1 MVQLDEQTRNQLRF
15 LQKTNKDKKVFIK
28 VTVLLMLDS
37 GFSAESVALS
47 LGIDDSTVF
56 RYQKAWLES
65 NLHTYLQTN
74 YLPYSGKLKSA
85 QEAQLK
91 AELRQSL
98 YISSQEVV
106 DYVEH
111 AFNISYTCEGMVKLL
126 HRLGFVYKK
135 TKPVPCK
142 ADPAQQQEFV
152 EEIQKLLTGLDT
164 NEVVYF
170 NDAVHPQ
177 HNTRPDYGWI
187 LQGEDFEMPANPGR
201 KRVNIN
207 GALNAHDVTD
217 VVVRE
222 DETINA
228 QSTVRLWEAQ
238 HEKHPGKTI
247 FNICDNAR
255 YYHCDFIKQWQR
267 GNPWC
272 VVIYLP
278 AYSPNLN
285 LIERLWKFFRKK
297 VTSYYFYEHFAE
309 FREAVLAFF
318 KNIGQYK
325 LALESL
331 LTLNFRIISPS

>member
-1 MVQLDEQTRNQLRF
+1 MVRLDEPTRKQLRF
-15 LQKTNKDKKVFIK
+15 MQKTNKDKKVFIK

-37 GFSAESVALS
+37 GFSPEMVAQS
-47 LGIDDSTVF
+47 LGIDDSTLF

-65 NLHTYLQTN
+65 DLATYISTN
-74 YLPYSGKLKSA
+74 YVPYSGKLTDE
-85 QEAQLK
+85 QEVLLK
-91 AELRQSL
+91 IELRRNL
-98 YISSQEVV
+98 YITSQEVV
-106 DYVEH
+106 DYVGH
-111 AFNISYTCEGMVKLL
+111 AFGITYTSEAMVKVL
-126 HRLGFVYKK
+126 HRLGFIYKK
-135 TKPVPCK
+135 TKSVPGK
-142 ADPAQQQEFV
+142 ADPGKQKEFV
-152 EEIQKLLTGLDT
+152 EELDKLLNELDE

-187 LQGEDFEMPANPGR
+187 FKGEDFEMPSNPGR

-207 GALNAHDVTD
+207 GALNAQDVTD

-228 QSTVRLWEAQ
+228 QSTIKLWEAQ
-238 HEKHPGKTI
+238 REKHPNKTI

-255 YYHCDFIKQWQR
+255 YYHCNHIKEWLKKNTWR
-267 GNPWC
+267 

-297 VTSYYFYEHFAE
+297 VTSYYFYEHYAE
-309 FREAVLAFF
+309 FRDAVLDFF

-325 LALESL
+325 QALGSL
-331 LTLNFRIISPS
+331 LTLNFRIVSAS